1 MSTGQDQGQQV
12 PAQRDTDD
20 VQQLEQEISET
31 RERLGDA
38 VEELVAKL
46 DVKSQAK
53 AKASQ
58 LTDTVTGR
66 VRRVRNQAQAGSS
79 RITGQV
85 TAKAK
90 HARGKAAATAGQAKD
105 SATTATSSI
114 PEPAR
119 KAAATGASIAKRRP
133 VQIGAAVSVLIA
145 GIVALLLR
153 RRK

>member
-53 AKASQ
+53 AKASRITNQ
-58 LTDTVTGR
+58 VSGR
-66 VRRVRNQAQAGSS
+66 IRRVRNQAQAGSA
-79 RITGQV
+79 RVTGQV
-85 TAKAK
+85 TSTAK
-90 HARGKAAATAGQAKD
+90 HARGRAATTADQAKGSAATAASSVPE
-105 SATTATSSI
+105 SA
-114 PEPAR
+114 R
-119 KAAATGASIAKRRP
+119 RAAATGASVAKKRP

-145 GIVALLLR
+145 AIVAILLR